1 MKAFRQTLY
10 KPLLALIAIG
20 LLFGVSFGQTRLNRD
35 RETLGLTR
43 LKPLENAPPVLAFTT
58 VALGGFR
65 GLIANVLWI
74 RATELQDEGKYFE
87 MVQLADWITK
97 LQPHFTAVWNNLAW
111 NMSYNISVKFAEY
124 SDRWLWVQRG
134 IELLRDQA
142 LQYNPE
148 EPLLYR
154 ELAWH
159 FQHKMGADMDDAN
172 LYYKVQWARA
182 MNEVLGTRPNYEEL
196 RHPTTLEAT
205 NRLRMLTQK
214 YKMDPVKMQEIDSV
228 YGPFEWRLPEAHSVY
243 WAKLALDKLATGKA
257 KPEDLMMLRRS
268 IYQSMQMALYRGRLI
283 QGSFGGDRLGIGL
296 RPNLDLASRVNRAYE
311 QMMAEVPEMRDHIG
325 NAHRNVLRDIVYMMY
340 THNRV
345 EEAGEWFRYLGE
357 KYPKKTLL
365 DFNANSYPS
374 QISLDQY
381 VVSRVQ
387 GDIGETSRQRT
398 TYNLEGLFVQSFEN
412 LALGQDG
419 EAAGYALLA
428 QRIWENY
435 MSKMRDQSTIER
447 VGLDPLDQT
456 RDHVL
461 QQLLDPEQGLDPVL
475 ANRLRTKLGLPASTN
490 APAPPAPTP

>member
-1 MKAFRQTLY
+1 
-10 KPLLALIAIG
+10 
-20 LLFGVSFGQTRLNRD
+20 
-35 RETLGLTR
+35 
-43 LKPLENAPPVLAFTT
+43 
-58 VALGGFR
+58 
-65 GLIANVLWI
+65 
-74 RATELQDEGKYFE
+74 
-87 MVQLADWITK
+87 
-97 LQPHFTAVWNNLAW
+97 
-111 NMSYNISVKFAEY
+111 
-124 SDRWLWVQRG
+124 
-134 IELLRDQA
+134 
-142 LQYNPE
+142 
-148 EPLLYR
+148 
-154 ELAWH
+154 
-159 FQHKMGADMDDAN
+159 
-172 LYYKVQWARA
+172 
-182 MNEVLGTRPNYEEL
+182 
-196 RHPTTLEAT
+196 
-205 NRLRMLTQK
+205 
-214 YKMDPVKMQEIDSV
+214 
-228 YGPFEWRLPEAHSVY
+228 
-243 WAKLALDKLATGKA
+243 
-257 KPEDLMMLRRS
+257 
-268 IYQSMQMALYRGRLI
+268 
-283 QGSFGGDRLGIGL
+283 
-296 RPNLDLASRVNRAYE
+296 
-311 QMMAEVPEMRDHIG
+311 MMAEVPEMRDHIG

-365 DFNANSYPS
+365 DFNTNSYPS